1 MKNGLFSLPTAIGTG
16 ITGEAS
22 LGLELKGFSS
32 GLETCVSTGFLSSNI
47 SFKGDP
53 NGSASK
59 LSQLFPDFIFW
70 KHFGVFDSGLYKEI
84 SKIRLVHAKQFKCF

>member
-1 MKNGLFSLPTAIGTG
+1 MQNGLFSFPTAVGTG

-22 LGLELKGFSS
+22 LGLELSGFSS
-32 GLETCVSTGFLSSNI
+32 GFETCVSDGFVSSII

-53 NGSASK
+53 NDSASK

-70 KHFGVFDSGLYKEI
+70 KHFGVFDSGLYKSI
-84 SKIRLVHAKQFKCF
+84 YKIRLVHAKQMF

>member
-1 MKNGLFSLPTAIGTG
+1 MQNGLFSFPTAAGTG

-22 LGLELKGFSS
+22 LGLKLTGFSS
-32 GLETCVSTGFLSSNI
+32 GSETCVSEAFVSSII

-53 NGSASK
+53 NESASK

-70 KHFGVFDSGLYKEI
+70 KHFGVFDSGLYK
-84 SKIRLVHAKQFKCF
+84 